1 MARLSSE
8 ILGLSYQG
16 DAVWVFHVICF
27 RRYQRTAHDFRVSV
41 FQLVKV
47 EPIMLKSSEHDS
59 LRLKLNSFLFGIHT
73 YLLGVRINCLSLKS
87 RYLLMCD
94 RKM

>member
-16 DAVWVFHVICF
+16 HAGQVFQVICF
-27 RRYQRTAHDFRVSV
+27 RRYQRTAHDFRGSL

-47 EPIMLKSSEHDS
+47 GPILLKSSEYDS
-59 LRLKLNSFLFGIHT
+59 LRLKVNSFVMVLESNVF
-73 YLLGVRINCLSLKS
+73 L
-87 RYLLMCD
+87 
-94 RKM
+94 